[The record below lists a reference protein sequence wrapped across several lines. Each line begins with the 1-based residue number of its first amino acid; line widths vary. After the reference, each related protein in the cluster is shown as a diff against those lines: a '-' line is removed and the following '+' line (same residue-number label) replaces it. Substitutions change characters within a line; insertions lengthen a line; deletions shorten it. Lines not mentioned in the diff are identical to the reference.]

1 MLLMQLIQKITI
13 TLLIVSFDIGV
24 YAQTGS
30 YNGFTEDETILY
42 TMNKQVGQFVKRFNM
57 EEDQYGKVLKKT
69 DKRYHDNALRADL
82 LPAMFDKLNP
92 RTSGSLKTYFVD
104 DVTREDNP
112 VYLNFMDKNWFAE
125 VSTTFTANGD
135 EVNII
140 LYLTL
145 EKENLGSKWIISNV
159 WYSYFPRLFPTPDS
173 LNQAKYFLHPMS
185 HELDFMNLH
194 KALERPE
201 RIQYYAS
208 TEYQPDFLT
217 LFFYQTKI
225 GQLKFKQINDVKFHF
240 FQIPNWYFEL
250 SYFNRNNT
258 NSGWLISNLKYVTDN
273 EKNALIKTY
282 RICTSEK

>member
-1 MLLMQLIQKITI
+1 MKTMLNFFKII
-13 TLLIVSFDIGV
+13 TVFLLLVTTYFLN
-24 YAQTGS
+24 AQSGS
-30 YNGFTEDETILY
+30 YNGFTEDETVLY

-57 EEDQYGKVLKKT
+57 EEDQYGKDLLKT
-69 DKRYHDNALRADL
+69 DKRYHNDKLRTEI
-82 LPAMFDKLNP
+82 LPGMFDKYNP
-92 RTSGSLKTYFVD
+92 RTSGTLKTYFVN
-104 DVTREDNP
+104 DVTKEDNP
-112 VYLNFMDKNWFAE
+112 VYLDFLDKNWFAE
-125 VSTTFTANGD
+125 VSATFTANGD

-145 EKENLGSKWIISNV
+145 EEENLGSKWIISNV

-173 LNQAKYFLHPMS
+173 TDQSRYFLHPMS

-208 TEYQPDFLT
+208 NEYRPDFLT

-250 SYFNRNNT
+250 TYFNRNDT
-258 NSGWLISNLKYVTDN
+258 NSGWLISNLKYINDE
-273 EKNALIKTY
+273 EKKELIKNY
-282 RICTSEK
+282 NLCYSKE